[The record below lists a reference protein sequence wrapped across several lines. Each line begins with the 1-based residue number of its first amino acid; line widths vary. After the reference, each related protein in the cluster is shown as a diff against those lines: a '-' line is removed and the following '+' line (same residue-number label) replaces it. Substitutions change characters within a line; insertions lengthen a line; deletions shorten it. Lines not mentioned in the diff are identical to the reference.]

1 MDYLTT
7 QPEMMEA
14 TWDQTNYT
22 HTDTQ
27 RHTTHTHTNTHT
39 HPNIHTPSHTS
50 TPLRK
55 TDIYKKKTCFKENQ
69 YFLCPLHF
77 FSTKSKG
84 NHQLLKT
91 KDI

>member
-27 RHTTHTHTNTHT
+27 SHTTHTHTNTHT
-39 HPNIHTPSHTS
+39 HPNKHTPSHTS

-55 TDIYKKKTCFKENQ
+55 TDIKKKHVLRKTNIFCALSISFLQKAKETTS
-69 YFLCPLHF
+69 Y
-77 FSTKSKG
+77 
-84 NHQLLKT
+84 
-91 KDI
+91 